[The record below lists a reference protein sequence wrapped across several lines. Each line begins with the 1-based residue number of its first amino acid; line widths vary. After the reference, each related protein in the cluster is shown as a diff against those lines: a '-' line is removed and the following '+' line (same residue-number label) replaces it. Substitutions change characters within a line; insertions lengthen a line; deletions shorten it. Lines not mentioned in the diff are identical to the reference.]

1 MPPKGL
7 GLRWKLIGTINTR
20 VNGPRVLWN
29 AAETPIFKMVYGNN
43 SALLS
48 KLGYG
53 RDTYRGGVAFWAIPD
68 ASDEVNAATQFALRE
83 AILDTRKNRH
93 DYRVRNRRVI
103 QERRDEQARLAAEL
117 ETRRGAVRENLA
129 RILSERF
136 WAIHHRYLDE
146 VKALAEK
153 TFLDAADVT
162 RAEQIIKSTDK
173 TVEKARASL
182 DEEQKAAEE
191 DLRVC
196 QDEGVRVTILKAV
209 RHITGND
216 EDWAAIRND
225 IGWSKATTV
234 VGHVLAMAD
243 DLSALHAAHALRLLR
258 HHRKQVP
265 AEFREALRIA
275 A

>member
-1 MPPKGL
+1 MAPKGL
-7 GLRWKLIGTINTR
+7 GLRWKLIGQINTR
-20 VNGPRVLWN
+20 NGPRVLSNAPETKIFRIVWN
-29 AAETPIFKMVYGNN
+29 NN
-43 SALLS
+43 RELLS
-48 KLGYG
+48 KLGFAY
-53 RDTYRGGVAFWAIPD
+53 DSYRGGIAFWEAPD
-68 ASDEVNAATQFALRE
+68 AGEDVAKATQFALRQ
-83 AILDTRKNRH
+83 AILDARKVRH
-93 DYRVRNRRVI
+93 EYRVRNRRVI
-103 QERRDEQARLAAEL
+103 QERRDEQARQAAEL
-117 ETRRGAVRENLA
+117 EIRRKAVRENLT
-129 RILSERF
+129 RILSQRF

-153 TFLDAADVT
+153 PFLDAADIT
-162 RAEQIIKSTDK
+162 RAEQIIKSTDA

-196 QDEGVRVTILKAV
+196 QDGEVRVTILKAV

-243 DLSALHAAHALRLLR
+243 DLSPLHAAHALRLLR

-265 AEFREALRIA
+265 TEFRAALRIA